1 MFSWLVMSGGIGAV
15 QAVPCRTVG
24 AHTGGHDMDGAP
36 QRCSTHRGGSSPRT
50 IELIGTER
58 NP

>member
-1 MFSWLVMSGGIGAV
+1 MSGGIGAV